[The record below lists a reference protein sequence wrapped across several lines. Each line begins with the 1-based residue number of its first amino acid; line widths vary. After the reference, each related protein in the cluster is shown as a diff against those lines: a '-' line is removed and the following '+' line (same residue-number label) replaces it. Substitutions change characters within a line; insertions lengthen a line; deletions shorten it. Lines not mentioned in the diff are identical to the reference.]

1 MVQHGLLLEP
11 DLLERHARHE
21 QRRVGRQR
29 VPDGLGDEGDGAG
42 GARVGLDD
50 VDVLVLDAVLDVE
63 EA

>member
-1 MVQHGLLLEP
+1 
-11 DLLERHARHE
+11 
-21 QRRVGRQR
+21 